1 MVFTFAIILSLE
13 GKAIIAL
20 VKKSNVYL
28 KLWYNNDDNE
38 TLLWFKGGHGM
49 ARQDYMTI
57 AVQRSTQEIFRRFVD
72 EKGYTV
78 KEALSDVLEMYMMA
92 QDIDLYL
99 ELKREVLGVQE
110 VRNMI
115 LDRNETVSRN
125 DSIFMKLGYTET
137 TSGDT
142 MGGHATMNAYIRNCE
157 ANGYTWYSTNSL
169 KSGMNEEKVR
179 KYNALAEAGYLKM
192 YFAMNQ
198 DDIDND
204 IAYVADVEK
213 IISFQQPTEAPCDD
227 YEYPAE
233 WTGCKNNIWI
243 KIKNLKR
250 ETTLTAADFVVSS
263 TGNELKGVIKK
274 GQYIFGYIR
283 RR

>member
-1 MVFTFAIILSLE
+1 ME

-20 VKKSNVYL
+20 VKKGKVYL

-99 ELKREVLGVQE
+99 ELKREALGVQE